1 MATMKALGSKLYSD
15 TVNANFFI
23 CQCTSQYRF
32 NAAKKWD
39 LVIVDEIRSVLNQGT
54 STKTN
59 KQNLKMNNDC
69 IRLFMKNAEK
79 TVLLDAHLEYDSM
92 VKDFIE
98 DLYKPSELLVCRYD
112 QNPMKRTIVHY
123 DGDMVSM
130 LCKIRRVL
138 AEGKRIICV
147 FRSKKEMHTV
157 KDQISAMKED
167 RGCCS
172 F

>member
-1 MATMKALGSKLYSD
+1 M
-15 TVNANFFI
+15 
-23 CQCTSQYRF
+23 
-32 NAAKKWD
+32 
-39 LVIVDEIRSVLNQGT
+39 
-54 STKTN
+54 
-59 KQNLKMNNDC
+59 
-69 IRLFMKNAEK
+69 FMKNAEK

-98 DLYKPSELLVCRYD
+98 DLYKPSEVLVCRYD
-112 QNPMKRTIVHY
+112 HNPMKRTIVHY

-157 KDQISAMKED
+157 KDQISAMTKTGDIAFFDGKSSAEHMAKFQD
-167 RGCCS
+167 IDAFLRDNNIQVLMYTSKVTVTTKNTQTFTNTNPYTGWS
-172 F
+172 GHSTAH